1 MKNKT
6 DALKQKIFDI
16 QEELSGKFKEKIS
29 LEVELSNAY
38 VSGISSSGIL
48 KKLSE
53 CRDSSAGMI
62 AALKQLDIKLYDTQM
77 IEHSE
82 LAEALDKETR
92 KKYKTT
98 LSTAMKALQPLRKA
112 LTGTIK
118 EEALPALVGDIME
131 VIKVKIWNVLDESAS
146 DIYAETVPP
155 MPSPPLQRDENGV
168 QTEALANA
176 FGK

>member
-1 MKNKT
+1 MK
-6 DALKQKIFDI
+6 
-16 QEELSGKFKEKIS
+16 EEKKESVFIRNPN
-29 LEVELSNAY
+29 VY
-38 VSGISSSGIL
+38 VMVVSPGF
-48 KKLSE
+48 
-53 CRDSSAGMI
+53 
-62 AALKQLDIKLYDTQM
+62 
-77 IEHSE
+77 
-82 LAEALDKETR
+82 
-92 KKYKTT
+92 